1 MLFDICIQITQIRAK
16 SSVNHVYIIRME
28 LRRPANVPR
37 RATSVSTVYTRVTLK
52 SYGYSR
58 SCRLYRYGLDAER
71 EDQARSVQK
80 VLRLPRPRATGRTPP
95 DSEAVGA
102 YQSLSFHAP
111 PSFCAEYTRGH
122 PRPVPFTCP
131 APHPRPEENK
141 DGPRTSEG
149 GLGRVGDRN
158 RGKGE
163 RMWYER
169 DP

>member
-80 VLRLPRPRATGRTPP
+80 SSEITPTPSNGADTPRQRSRRGLSILILPCAPLLLRRIHARTPTTR
-95 DSEAVGA
+95 SVHM
-102 YQSLSFHAP
+102 SR
-111 PSFCAEYTRGH
+111 PSSKTRG
-122 PRPVPFTCP
+122 
-131 APHPRPEENK
+131 E
-141 DGPRTSEG
+141 
-149 GLGRVGDRN
+149 
-158 RGKGE
+158 
-163 RMWYER
+163 
-169 DP
+169 